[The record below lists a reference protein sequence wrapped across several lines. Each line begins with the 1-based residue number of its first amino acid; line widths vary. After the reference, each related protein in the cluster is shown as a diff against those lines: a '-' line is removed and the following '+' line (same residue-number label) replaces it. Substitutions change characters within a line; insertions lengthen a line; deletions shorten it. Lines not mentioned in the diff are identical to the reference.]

1 MNVKELTD
9 EELYILY
16 VSIGGLTED
25 DFLSNGCARQIE
37 VQVVGVDL
45 RSVYKRSTQ
54 QLFNLIAEEYYFR
67 LLEKTQ

>member
-16 VSIGGLTED
+16 VSVGELTEY
-25 DFLSNGCARQIE
+25 DFLNNGCARQIE

-54 QLFNLIAEEYYFR
+54 QLFDLIADEYYLR
-67 LLEKTQ
+67 LVKES